1 MAGIIYSAPAASKNP
16 TANYIPLNL
25 GLPNFVDSDIINLI
39 GGNLWFA
46 PNGVLQGLNCDFA
59 QKRAQ
64 LGDFGAGDIN
74 LTVDSLNQFVN
85 FTGPVGVIISN
96 TSSGS
101 SGQHLCIS
109 VNGTAY
115 KIRLENP

>member
-16 TANYIPLNL
+16 TANFVPLNL
-25 GLPNFVDSDIINLI
+25 GLPGFSDSDILNLS
-39 GGNLWFA
+39 GGYLYFV
-46 PNGVLQGLNCDFA
+46 PNGILQGLYCDFA

-64 LGDFGAGDIN
+64 IGDFGAGDIN

-85 FTGPVGVIISN
+85 FSGPVGVIISN
-96 TSSGS
+96 TAGGS

-115 KIRLENP
+115 KIALLNI